1 MNKKVLLGIML
12 ILVSLIIPLGV
23 QAKEK
28 VKIYLFE
35 GSTCSHC
42 AELKAFFGDL
52 VSDEEYK
59 DKFELQEYEIWHD
72 TDNKELAEKVAEKM
86 GDTLNGV
93 PYYIIGT
100 KSYSGFKSSD
110 KDTIKKQIDTLYN
123 DGYEDPVKEVIEEYE
138 NKPFSWTG
146 IIFVGIVI
154 SILGAFIYFA
164 QKE

>member
-52 VSDEEYK
+52 VSNPICKVQLICES
-59 DKFELQEYEIWHD
+59 
-72 TDNKELAEKVAEKM
+72 TKE
-86 GDTLNGV
+86 
-93 PYYIIGT
+93 
-100 KSYSGFKSSD
+100 S
-110 KDTIKKQIDTLYN
+110 
-123 DGYEDPVKEVIEEYE
+123 
-138 NKPFSWTG
+138 
-146 IIFVGIVI
+146 
-154 SILGAFIYFA
+154 
-164 QKE
+164 